1 MSKTK
6 TILGELIMTVAIVA
20 GSKIYQLYKKK
31 SAEETANGPIP
42 QTQSGAATAS
52 EQDVEEVKG
61 PQQQYEID
69 PNVDIESITCP
80 ITMVVIQ
87 EPATTIYGHLFEL
100 SAIREW
106 VSMRGECPLT
116 NQPLSQEQI
125 YPQYGLKDTI
135 DEMRRM
141 REQNEAGQRRIRELE
156 AMVSS

>member
-1 MSKTK
+1 MSKK
-6 TILGELIMTVAIVA
+6 KSILGELIVVGLAIAA
-20 GSKIYQLYKKK
+20 GSQIYKLYKKK
-31 SAEETANGPIP
+31 SVEETANG
-42 QTQSGAATAS
+42 QSQSGAATAS
-52 EQDVEEVKG
+52 EKDVEEVKG
-61 PQQQYEID
+61 PQQQQYEID
-69 PNVDIESITCP
+69 PSVDIESITCP